1 MSDNICVGWPFGY
14 VATECLVCDKLAT
27 TIGQLTIYVT
37 MYCDGQRSTLT
48 VYHCEHPPLWQ
59 RVAWVHL
66 RQLMQITMMI
76 KKNQNRYGSSAC
88 WMHTITMKYEL
99 DNKNIKI

>member
-76 KKNQNRYGSSAC
+76 KKKSKSVWQQC
-88 WMHTITMKYEL
+88 LL
-99 DNKNIKI
+99 DAHDYNEIRIRQ